1 MTLGWDYAGISSAQ
15 HERSSDGVGKAF
27 CSWQQ
32 WSPVAVNEHSR
43 QDTVMWATQAGA
55 RAVANVSESA
65 AATGVVCSA
74 SEDLSL
80 TGSVQICGAFR
91 SFCHARTL
99 RCISSVHE
107 HVPLY
112 PPLTSLTS
120 TPSGNHL
127 HHSHHLH
134 HLPAQSPSPHPLL
147 K

>member
-15 HERSSDGVGKAF
+15 HERSSDGVGRAF
-27 CSWQQ
+27 LQLAAMEPCCRQ
-32 WSPVAVNEHSR
+32 WAFQTRH
-43 QDTVMWATQAGA
+43 TVMWATQAGA

-80 TGSVQICGAFR
+80 TGSAQIWVAFR

-112 PPLTSLTS
+112 PPLTAPPQEIIFIILIIFIIF
-120 TPSGNHL
+120 P
-127 HHSHHLH
+127 
-134 HLPAQSPSPHPLL
+134 PSPPARIPYLNT
-147 K
+147 